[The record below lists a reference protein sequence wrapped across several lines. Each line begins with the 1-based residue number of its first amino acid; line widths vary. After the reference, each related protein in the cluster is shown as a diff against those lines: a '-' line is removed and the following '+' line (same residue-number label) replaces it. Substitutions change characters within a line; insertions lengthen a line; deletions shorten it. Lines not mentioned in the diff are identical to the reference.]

1 MFGGKRNY
9 LGWLQQTIMTIVWTR
24 EMYGLQIKNF
34 LKRLGEDVSPGQL
47 YPTLDK
53 LKKMKF
59 LKIREEI
66 KKGANR
72 KYYSITEKGKMLMYR
87 NFISLFALVELTAIE
102 KFSFIFEEVLEMVPI
117 NAGSIVVDFTNPVI
131 NQGRIKFAPLTA
143 PTGRYFAVNTA
154 KFAKDLLSLWL
165 VDEGLQEIV
174 TIINPENS
182 SISLP
187 DQSVDVALVFFQLHE
202 DRTEWILKEIRRVL
216 KPDGKA
222 LIIDVEDLKGHIIE
236 QVLVA
241 FMPDHS
247 RMGINKEIFY
257 PLLKNNQLDVVFEK
271 KKQGYIYFILQ
282 PRT

>member
-1 MFGGKRNY
+1 M
-9 LGWLQQTIMTIVWTR
+9 VWTR
-24 EMYGLQIKNF
+24 EMYGLQIKNL

-47 YPTLDK
+47 YPALDK
-53 LKKMKF
+53 LNKMKL
-59 LKIREEI
+59 LKVREEI

-72 KYYSITEKGKMLMYR
+72 KYYRITEKGKGLMYR

-102 KFSFIFEEVLEMVPI
+102 KFSFIFDEVLKMVPI

-165 VDEGLQEIV
+165 VDEGLQDIV
-174 TIINPENS
+174 SILKPENE

-187 DQSVDVALVFFQLHE
+187 DQSVDVILVFFQLHE
-202 DRTEWILKEIRRVL
+202 DKTEWIIKETKRIL